1 MARRT
6 VWKPRIPRQ
15 LIALFNLINHYPI
28 LRAAVKSFSERFNQ
42 FKIYSD
48 NFSFL
53 YNIGELQK
61 ITNDDLMKSCLDLQN
76 YLSDGE
82 LYDIVAS
89 ELYEELLVFRHT
101 MKEDSTPIEASSTQ
115 FLKTIPGAFTA
126 FPNILISLRILLTIP
141 ITSASAERS
150 FSKLKIIK
158 NYPRN
163 TISQKRLTELATI
176 AIENETANTLN
187 FMDVIELFA
196 SKKSRKKF

>member
-1 MARRT
+1 
-6 VWKPRIPRQ
+6 
-15 LIALFNLINHYPI
+15 
-28 LRAAVKSFSERFNQ
+28 
-42 FKIYSD
+42 
-48 NFSFL
+48 
-53 YNIGELQK
+53 
-61 ITNDDLMKSCLDLQN
+61 MKSCLDLQN

-101 MKEDSTPIEASSTQ
+101 MKEDSTPIEALS
-115 FLKTIPGAFTA
+115 FLKTMPGAFTA
-126 FPNILISLRILLTIP
+126 FPNIVISLRILLTIP

-158 NYPRN
+158 NYLRN
-163 TISQKRLTELATI
+163 TMSQKRVTELATI

-187 FMDVIELFA
+187 FKDVIELFA